1 MNKYDSLTLKNQL
14 CFPIYLCSKEI
25 IRRYTPL
32 LDDLDLTYTQYITMM
47 YLWEHN
53 TSNVKDIS
61 DALFLDSGTLTP
73 LLKKLEAKEYITRT
87 RSLKDER
94 NLDVTITKK
103 GLALR
108 DKALLSKIISK
119 DYQFFIDRMIEIINI
134 SNILKEIYVRGYPKI
149 INIIIDY
156 KVEIINKQIDE
167 KNEIDINSKIKYF
180 LDGLTKKGFKKIA
193 AELKEILKQLKE

>member
-108 DKALLSKIISK
+108 DKALSVPCEMSKCINLSEEEVKTLYSLMYKIVGNLSK
-119 DYQFFIDRMIEIINI
+119 E
-134 SNILKEIYVRGYPKI
+134 E
-149 INIIIDY
+149 
-156 KVEIINKQIDE
+156 E
-167 KNEIDINSKIKYF
+167 
-180 LDGLTKKGFKKIA
+180 
-193 AELKEILKQLKE
+193 